1 MISLFGGLVPWK
13 AGKQD
18 TVTMSTIEVELLV
31 VERTTKASLS
41 LARFMEDIGLELGVS
56 LKVWCDN
63 Q

>member
-1 MISLFGGLVPWK
+1 MPWK

-18 TVTMSTIEVELLV
+18 TVTMSTFEVELLV